1 MHQMKWIF
9 LFALL
14 VTPIQ
19 NSLAFNLAQKGRV
32 AGTAIHTTYFLTP
45 NNAAFDIQGTAMV
58 GTWLNGTC
66 VYASQVNIGR
76 DKLKSGDFVDLD
88 AAQLKSLAGGGY
100 SCVTFFYQYKQPVM
114 DTMQLAWDGLNYT
127 TTYPATSEV
136 NIL

>member
-1 MHQMKWIF
+1 MIKTKWMPFII
-9 LFALL
+9 LL
-14 VTPIQ
+14 AVT
-19 NSLAFNLAQKGRV
+19 STSSYSFNLAQKGRV
-32 AGTAIHTTYFLTP
+32 SGMAIHTTYFLTP

-127 TTYPATSEV
+127 TTQPATSEV

>member
-1 MHQMKWIF
+1 MINIKWMPLF
-9 LFALL
+9 LLL
-14 VTPIQ
+14 AATTDS
-19 NSLAFNLAQKGRV
+19 SLAFNLAQKGRV

-66 VYASQVNIGR
+66 VYASQINIGR

-100 SCVTFFYQYKQPVM
+100 SCVTFFYLYKQPVM

-127 TTYPATSEV
+127 TTQPATSEV